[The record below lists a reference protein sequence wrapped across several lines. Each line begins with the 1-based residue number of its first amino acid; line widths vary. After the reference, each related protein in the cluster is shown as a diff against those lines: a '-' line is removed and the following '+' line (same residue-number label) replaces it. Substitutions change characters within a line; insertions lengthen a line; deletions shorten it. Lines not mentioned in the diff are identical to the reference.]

1 MEKTHGVL
9 LLTLLEMLQFFG
21 VDNSSSS
28 HIDNRQI
35 SFLVLGEGPTQGIND
50 STGAVEKSKY
60 KVLLKFTLR

>member
-50 STGAVEKSKY
+50 STGAVEKSKS